1 MSNIGNSPQFLSGDT
16 EVAEPPK
23 RPKRP
28 WHVIGPILGALI
40 KVGWEIVRDLV
51 IKK

>member
-1 MSNIGNSPQFLSGDT
+1 MSNIGNSSNSLSSET

-23 RPKRP
+23 PKWH
-28 WHVIGPILGALI
+28 WHVIGPILGTLL
-40 KVGWEIVRDLV
+40 KVAWEIVRDLV